1 MTACIFS
8 IHDGAG
14 KMSRTS
20 GNKEKQKKTLRGKR
34 LFCWFVNCIIKKGG
48 ENFSEFNLISV
59 CMILPVCELK
69 MFEL

>member
-1 MTACIFS
+1 MYLFCTCQ
-8 IHDGAG
+8 GG
-14 KMSRTS
+14 KMFLAA
-20 GNKEKQKKTLRGKR
+20 EKQKKTLRGKR

-48 ENFSEFNLISV
+48 ENFSEFHLISV